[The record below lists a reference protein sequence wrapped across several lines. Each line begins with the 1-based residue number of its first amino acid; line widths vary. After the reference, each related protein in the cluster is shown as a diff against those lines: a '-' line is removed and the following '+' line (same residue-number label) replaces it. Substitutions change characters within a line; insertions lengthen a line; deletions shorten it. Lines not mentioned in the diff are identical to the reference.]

1 MTCSSTAADAES
13 AACTAADAESD
24 AIIAERVV
32 GAAKSE
38 PELIINEKKFH
49 TRIGRSER
57 TNSVIEPKLSLQWFI
72 KMKSISKTAHEVVLN
87 DEIKLFPPK

>member
-38 PELIINEKKFH
+38 PELIINEKK
-49 TRIGRSER
+49 
-57 TNSVIEPKLSLQWFI
+57 L
-72 KMKSISKTAHEVVLN
+72 
-87 DEIKLFPPK
+87 